1 MKCSRQVTQSVNPN
15 HIHLERKLIMIDINT
30 MVTQAKVARQN
41 KINAYKAAKDHLQE
55 EIDQISDPQIETIL
69 KPAINKIVNQVY
81 LYNDSDDD
89 RFVDK
94 STYLNFQKVLEK
106 LLSPEPLQDYYHATD
121 ELTKLNY
128 TSKILQ
134 TKQSDYTEIIQLLVK
149 RFTKYANDY
158 KLPVKFNATENKLEV
173 TVDFNSL

>member
-1 MKCSRQVTQSVNPN
+1 
-15 HIHLERKLIMIDINT
+15 MIDINT

-55 EIDQISDPQIETIL
+55 DIDQISDQQIETIL

-81 LYNDSDDD
+81 LYNDNDSD

-94 STYLNFQKVLEK
+94 STYINFQEVLEK
-106 LLSPEPLQDYYHATD
+106 LLSPASLQDYYHATG
-121 ELTKLNY
+121 ELTKSHY

-158 KLPVKFNATENKLEV
+158 KLPVKFDATENKLEV
-173 TVDFNSL
+173 TIDFNSL

>member
-1 MKCSRQVTQSVNPN
+1 MKYSQQVTQSVNPN
-15 HIHLERKLIMIDINT
+15 HAHLERKLIMININN

-81 LYNDSDDD
+81 LYNDNDSD

-94 STYLNFQKVLEK
+94 STYINFQEVLEK
-106 LLSPEPLQDYYHATD
+106 LLSSEPLQDYYHATG
-121 ELTKLNY
+121 ELTKSHY

-149 RFTKYANDY
+149 RFTRYTNDY
-158 KLPVKFNATENKLEV
+158 KLPVKFDATENKLEV
-173 TVDFNSL
+173 TVDFNRL

>member
-1 MKCSRQVTQSVNPN
+1 
-15 HIHLERKLIMIDINT
+15 MININN